1 MTDGQEYGRRE
12 IRIAA
17 LAAAARVHTG
27 HWDLPPQALAD
38 YARQL
43 VPMLTGA
50 TAPAHMSLTIEGDPM
65 PLTVDSSG
73 SVAVLSFTD
82 DRNDA
87 VPPPDGATATAT
99 SSNTGVLNVGPGQPG
114 ADANG
119 VPTIEFPLSEVSAGT
134 STLSVRATA
143 ADGSPLLGPDGS
155 TPIADPAPVD
165 VTVNPG
171 AAADEV
177 FTVPGA

>member
-1 MTDGQEYGRRE
+1 M
-12 IRIAA
+12 RIAA
-17 LAAAARVHTG
+17 LDAAARVHAG
-27 HWDLPPQALAD
+27 HWDLPPQRLTD

-43 VPMLTGA
+43 VSALTGS
-50 TAPAHMSLTIEGDPM
+50 TAPAHMSLKIKGDPM
-65 PLTVDSSG
+65 PLTVDSAN

-82 DRNDA
+82 DHGDA

-114 ADANG
+114 TDATSG
-119 VPTIEFPLSEVSAGT
+119 VATVEFPLTEVAEGT
-134 STLSVRATA
+134 STLSVHATA
-143 ADGSPLLGPDGS
+143 SDGSPLLGPDGA
-155 TPIADPAPVD
+155 TPISDPAPVD